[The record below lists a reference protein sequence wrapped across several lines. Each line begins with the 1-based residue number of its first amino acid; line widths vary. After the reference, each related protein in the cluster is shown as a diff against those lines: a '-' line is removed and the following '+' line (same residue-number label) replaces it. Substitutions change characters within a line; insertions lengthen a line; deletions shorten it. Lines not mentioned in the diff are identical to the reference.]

1 MKIEAPSVGHRT
13 DEGRPRLIHGLD
25 RIADLLDSHKR
36 IPDSLEA

>member
-1 MKIEAPSVGHRT
+1 MKIEALSVGHRT
-13 DEGRPRLIHGLD
+13 DESRPRLIHRPD